1 MACFPSLTLR
11 ASWMPNSLLERYSL
25 APLVDRRIAAE
36 LFLVGE
42 GGRSGRQFFL
52 LIRSRVS
59 TKPMPTAA
67 LPKAIK
73 SVELDWYAE
82 DDVVH
87 VTPRNQKR
95 FEIQKDRAIEILQR
109 AKDGERFQQQF
120 GLLLDRLAEWIN
132 KHQVKIEN
140 SILTLQDD
148 RLAFVVV
155 RHEARYDEQLQD
167 DLADFDFDIANDPDL
182 DLVRLK
188 TLALPNVAGESLR
201 SFLDERLV
209 LVYHGDGKRPH
220 QPGEP

>member
-1 MACFPSLTLR
+1 MS
-11 ASWMPNSLLERYSL
+11 S
-25 APLVDRRIAAE
+25 V
-36 LFLVGE
+36 
-42 GGRSGRQFFL
+42 
-52 LIRSRVS
+52 
-59 TKPMPTAA
+59 A
-67 LPKAIK
+67 LPDAIRP
-73 SVELDWYAE
+73 VELDWYAE

-109 AKDGERFQQQF
+109 AKDGENFQRQF
-120 GLLLDRLAEWIN
+120 ALLLDRLAEWISR
-132 KHQVKIEN
+132 HQSKLAN

-182 DLVRLK
+182 DLIRLK

-220 QPGEP
+220 QPG